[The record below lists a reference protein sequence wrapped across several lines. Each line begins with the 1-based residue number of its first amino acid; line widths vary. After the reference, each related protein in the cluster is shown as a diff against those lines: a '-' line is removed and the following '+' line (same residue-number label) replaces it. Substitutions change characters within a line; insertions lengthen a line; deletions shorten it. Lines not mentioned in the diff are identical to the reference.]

1 MLKHAEESKYNV
13 QNIIFVSIQ
22 QQKDKPPAKSKR
34 IKVLTME
41 EDITDKGSVNSED
54 HLLQKANVS
63 KDHFLQEAGREN
75 REGKIKDVLNLFT
88 IG

>member
-1 MLKHAEESKYNV
+1 MLKNKKINLKNV
-13 QNIIFVSIQ
+13 IFVSI

-63 KDHFLQEAGREN
+63 KDHLLQEAGREN

>member
-1 MLKHAEESKYNV
+1 MLKNKKINLQNV
-13 QNIIFVSIQ
+13 IFVSIQ

-41 EDITDKGSVNSED
+41 EDIADKGSVNSED

-63 KDHFLQEAGREN
+63 KDHLLQEAGTEN
-75 REGKIKDVLNLFT
+75 REGKIKAVLNLFT

>member
-1 MLKHAEESKYNV
+1 MLKNKKNNLQNV
-13 QNIIFVSIQ
+13 IFVSIQ

-63 KDHFLQEAGREN
+63 KDLLQEAGREN